1 MIGAI
6 AGDIIGSA
14 YEFHGTKNYG
24 FQIFEVG
31 SNFTD
36 DTILT
41 VAMADC
47 ILHHKNYA
55 VTIKEYGRRYPYGG
69 YGGKF
74 RLWLG
79 RKDNQPYNSFG
90 NGSAMR
96 VSPVGF
102 AFDSL
107 EDVLLEAE
115 RSAAVTH
122 NHPEGIKG
130 AQSVAAAIFLSRQ
143 GKNKSAIKHYIQDKF
158 GYDLN
163 HGVDEIRSDV
173 YFSETCQVSV
183 PQAIIAFLDS
193 NDYEDAVRKA
203 VSLGA
208 DADTQA
214 CIAGGI
220 AQAYYKKIPAGIVQK
235 TREILDPELLQIVDE
250 FDSYFELKY

>member
-14 YEFHGTKNYG
+14 YEFHRTKHYD
-24 FQIFEVG
+24 FQVFEVG

-41 VAMADC
+41 VAVADC
-47 ILHHKNYA
+47 LLHEKDYA
-55 VTIKEYGRRYPYGG
+55 STIKEYGRRYPYGG
-69 YGGKF
+69 YGGNF

-79 RKDNQPYNSFG
+79 RKNNEPYNSFG

-102 AFDSL
+102 AFSSL
-107 EDVLLEAE
+107 EEVLKESE

-130 AQSVAAAIFLSRQ
+130 AQTVAAAIFLAR
-143 GKNKSAIKHYIQDKF
+143 KSETKTKIKQYIEHNF

-163 HGVDEIRSDV
+163 HTVDEIRPDV
-173 YFSETCQVSV
+173 YFNETCQVSI
-183 PQAIIAFLDS
+183 PEAIIAFLDS
-193 NDYEDAVRKA
+193 HNYEDAVRKA
-203 VSLGA
+203 VSLGG

-220 AQAYYKKIPAGIVQK
+220 AQAYYQKIPASIIQK
-235 TREILDPELLQIVDE
+235 TRDILAPELLQIVDE
-250 FDSYFELKY
+250 FNTKYDLKY